1 MKELNNLTG
10 NTIYINQVLKVPS
23 NKEYT
28 IKSGDTLSEIAKK
41 FNTSVSEIKKINNV
55 TSDLIIA
62 GKTLIIP

>member
-23 NKEYT
+23 NKEYI

-41 FNTSVSEIKKINNV
+41 FNTSVSEIKKINNL